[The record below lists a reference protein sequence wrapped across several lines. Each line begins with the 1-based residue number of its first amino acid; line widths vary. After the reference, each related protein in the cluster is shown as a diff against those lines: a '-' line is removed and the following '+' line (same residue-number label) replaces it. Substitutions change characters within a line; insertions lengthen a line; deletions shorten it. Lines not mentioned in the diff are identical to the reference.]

1 MTFSVC
7 QRVETSEGVVFG
19 IGVATD
25 APAVG
30 ALAPHVT
37 ERGAICT
44 QSFVNVR
51 LGRRGVRLLSDL
63 AIDDALCGLLS
74 QDERSDLRQVHGVD
88 ARGNAYAYSGEN
100 CEGWFGHRVDEE
112 RGITAAG
119 NMLENEETLAAAID
133 VLRENGDEST
143 STNVDTDTETG
154 TDTGTEA
161 VADGEFTGRLMD
173 ALAAGKEAGGDKRGH
188 TSAAISVWAP
198 QTTAYHDLRVDHHE
212 TPIEELRRVHSAT
225 KARSE
230 AFSEDSKA
238 RIFD

>member
-7 QRVETSEGVVFG
+7 QRIETSRGIVFG

-30 ALAPHVT
+30 ALAPYVT
-37 ERGAICT
+37 EHGAVCT

-51 LGRRGVRLLSDL
+51 LGRRGVDLLPDL
-63 AIDDALCGLLS
+63 AIDDALRGLLA
-74 QDERSDLRQVHGVD
+74 QDDRSDLRQVHGVD
-88 ARGNAYAYSGEN
+88 ARGNAYAFAGEN

-112 RGITAAG
+112 CGITAAG
-119 NMLENEETLAAAID
+119 NMLETGETLVVASD
-133 VLRENGDEST
+133 VLREGGGMDAEERAEAEPEM
-143 STNVDTDTETG
+143 VTG
-154 TDTGTEA
+154 
-161 VADGEFTGRLMD
+161 GEFSERLID

-198 QTTAYHDLRVDHHE
+198 ETTAYHDLRVDHHE
-212 TPIEELRRVHSAT
+212 TPIQELRRVHGAT
-225 KARSE
+225 RARSDE
-230 AFSEDSKA
+230 FGEDTKS